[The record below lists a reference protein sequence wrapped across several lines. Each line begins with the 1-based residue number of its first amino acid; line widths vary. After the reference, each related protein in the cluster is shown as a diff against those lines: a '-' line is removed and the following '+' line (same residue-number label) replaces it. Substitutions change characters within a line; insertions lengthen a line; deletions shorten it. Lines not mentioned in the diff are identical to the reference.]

1 MDLLNNNNNVQ
12 ADNQATSSSG
22 TAASSASSATAA
34 AAVVAGDAES
44 DEDWGEKDFELI
56 KTLLVVLHLLKFV
69 YVCMCLRSKYH
80 CPVFFVFLAQEVSW
94 PSMWLHHSH
103 RQRRL

>member
-1 MDLLNNNNNVQ
+1 M
-12 ADNQATSSSG
+12 
-22 TAASSASSATAA
+22 
-34 AAVVAGDAES
+34 VAGDAES

-56 KTLLVVLHLLKFV
+56 KTLLVVLHFLKVCVRV
-69 YVCMCLRSKYH
+69 YVLAFEVQLSR
-80 CPVFFVFLAQEVSW
+80 VFVFLAQEVSW